1 MKKFLS
7 ALLIVASMLLLCS
20 CGVTDKKISENLKEL
35 EESKEISYSL
45 LDKDDRDEI
54 KEEIEEERYEKFK
67 GEIEKGY
74 ELYSKTD
81 YEYAIVLE
89 FEKASDAKSAQK
101 FLEDWDEIQ
110 VEKDVVVKCFGKIV
124 VFGNEKL
131 VKKITK

>member
-1 MKKFLS
+1 MKKIVS
-7 ALLIVASMLLLCS
+7 LLLMIATMLILCS

-35 EESKEISYSL
+35 EESKEIVYSL

-81 YEYAIVLE
+81 DEYAIVLE

-101 FLEDWDEIQ
+101 FLQDWDEIQ
-110 VEKDVVVKCFGKIV
+110 EEKDAVVKCDSFKY
-124 VFGNEKL
+124 L
-131 VKKITK
+131 